1 MRSKAEYIYG
11 DTDSVFFTFNL
22 ETLDGEKVRGKKA
35 LEITIDL
42 AQEAGALATK
52 CLKKPHDLEY
62 EKTFMPFCLLSKKR
76 YVGMLYETDPEKGD
90 RKSMGIVLKRRDNA
104 PIVKDVYGGII
115 DILMKEKNV
124 ERAVEFLRE
133 CLRNIVQEQYPL
145 DKLIITKALRSTY
158 KNPLQIAHKVLA
170 DRMGKRDP
178 GNKPGSG
185 DRIPFVYIEIENK
198 KALQGEKIEHPDY
211 IIENKLRPNYGHYI
225 TNQIMKPV
233 QQVFELVL
241 DDMACFQPGR
251 EEFNKLTESAM
262 QLIGNDPDKIEKK
275 ITDLR
280 NRQVKILLFDEFLD
294 EPTKPIRTKSVAK
307 IKDPDAPKK
316 PRGRSKKIKVMKEEE
331 DGSISE
337 VKVQEPIIEVEVQ
350 EPIVE
355 VEVQE
360 PIVVKKPRGRPKKIK
375 VMTEGEDGSISEM
388 NQNHTPIQEPVPTK
402 KGRVR
407 KLKLI
412 IEE

>member
-1 MRSKAEYIYG
+1 M
-11 DTDSVFFTFNL
+11 
-22 ETLDGEKVRGKKA
+22 
-35 LEITIDL
+35 
-42 AQEAGALATK
+42 
-52 CLKKPHDLEY
+52 
-62 EKTFMPFCLLSKKR
+62 
-76 YVGMLYETDPEKGD
+76 
-90 RKSMGIVLKRRDNA
+90 KRRDNA

-115 DILMKEKNV
+115 DILMKEQNV

-133 CLRNIVQEQYPL
+133 CLRNIVQEKYPL
-145 DKLIITKALRSTY
+145 DKLIISKALRSTY

-241 DDMACFQPGR
+241 DDMACFQPVR
-251 EEFNKLTESAM
+251 EEFNKMTESAM

-275 ITDLR
+275 LTDLR

-307 IKDPDAPKK
+307 VKDPDAPKK
-316 PRGRSKKIKVMKEEE
+316 ARGRPKKMKVMKEED
-331 DGSISE
+331 DGSITE
-337 VKVQEPIIEVEVQ
+337 VIVQGAAAAVVQ
-350 EPIVE
+350 GPAAQDIVD
-355 VEVQE
+355 VAV
-360 PIVVKKPRGRPKKIK
+360 VVKKPRGRPKKIK
-375 VMTEGEDGSISEM
+375 VMKEEDDGSITELQEPAVQEPVVEVPVQEPAVQEPVVEVPM
-388 NQNHTPIQEPVPTK
+388 QEPVPEPEKEPVPAK
-402 KGRVR
+402 KARVR
-407 KLKLI
+407 KLKLV
-412 IEE
+412 IED